1 MIYGNYPA
9 LLALLSKH
17 IQTTIRIN
25 ILRKIPMGFFVSK
38 PDSSSQYILVTKSFM
53 RKNYRIC
60 AASWIGKWVKYRIL
74 FNLKISRKIKNSMKC
89 KIFVLASLSN
99 KKKITKKSR
108 KYRGKIC
115 TLSLMKCSTLL
126 QFLALFK
133 ESCSVFAIL
142 FFRKYSLLGNQHFA
156 NLLPELLFLQQFRW
170 KQFLWVEILYGV
182 WCNIFVEMLLVLL

>member
-1 MIYGNYPA
+1 
-9 LLALLSKH
+9 
-17 IQTTIRIN
+17 
-25 ILRKIPMGFFVSK
+25 
-38 PDSSSQYILVTKSFM
+38 M

-60 AASWIGKWVKYRIL
+60 AASWIGKRVKYRIL
-74 FNLKISRKIKNSMKC
+74 FNLKISRKIQNSMKC
-89 KIFVLASLSN
+89 KIYVLASLSN
-99 KKKITKKSR
+99 KKEITKKSR

-115 TLSLMKCSTLL
+115 TQSLMKCSTLL
-126 QFLALFK
+126 QFLVLFK